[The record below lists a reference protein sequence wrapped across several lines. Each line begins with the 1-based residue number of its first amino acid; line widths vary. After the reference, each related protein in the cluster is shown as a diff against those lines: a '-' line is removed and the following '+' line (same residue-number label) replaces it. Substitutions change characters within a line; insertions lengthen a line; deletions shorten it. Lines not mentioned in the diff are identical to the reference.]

1 MQNGGLFRGPAGVRF
16 FTEPPN
22 FGVEAHMEAPGED
35 ALSLLYLRTGMAPCK
50 SFFPRKP

>member
-1 MQNGGLFRGPAGVRF
+1 MEVYLEALLELGFC
-16 FTEPPN
+16 TEPPN
-22 FGVEAHMEAPGED
+22 FGVEAHMEAAGED